1 MNHLRLPRSH
11 FIRPLCHPPL
21 PFFSSSLSL
30 TLPCPISSPPS
41 LTLFSR
47 AQFPSES
54 VHVLTDHSDEVWFL
68 AFSHDGTRLA
78 SGAKDG
84 QIIIWNISV
93 SIDYLVLGYHIRVH
107 YTLMYQ
113 KLYVSVFVCLCV
125 RVCEHACQLEC

>member
-1 MNHLRLPRSH
+1 MNHLRLLRSH
-11 FIRPLCHPPL
+11 FIHP
-21 PFFSSSLSL
+21 SLI
-30 TLPCPISSPPS
+30 LPCSFFLLPLSPS
-41 LTLFSR
+41 LALAFSR

-93 SIDYLVLGYHIRVH
+93 SIDYLELRYHIHVH
-107 YTLMYQ
+107 YALMYQ
-113 KLYVSVFVCLCV
+113 KLHVSALVCLLFICV
-125 RVCEHACQLEC
+125 RVCEHACVA